1 MLSLVEFI
9 RKLME
14 RQAIRRVEEK
24 TLTPREIENVGIA
37 LMKLEETVYL
47 IAKRFKL
54 DPKDLNL
61 DLGPVGRL
69 H

>member
-1 MLSLVEFI
+1 
-9 RKLME
+9 
-14 RQAIRRVEEK
+14 
-24 TLTPREIENVGIA
+24 
-37 LMKLEETVYL
+37 MKLEQTVHL

-61 DLGPVGRL
+61 DLGPVGKL

>member
-1 MLSLVEFI
+1 
-9 RKLME
+9 
-14 RQAIRRVEEK
+14 
-24 TLTPREIENVGIA
+24 
-37 LMKLEETVYL
+37 MKLEQTVFL